1 MVAVPPRDEAA
12 KTAIERAFRGERLT
26 PDEGEALLA
35 SARFLDLGRAADLAR
50 ERKHPDGATTYI
62 VDRNINY
69 TNVCVSNCTFCAF
82 SRKPGHDEGYL
93 LTGSDLLAKVRET
106 VELGGTGIL
115 LQGGHNP
122 ELPFSFY
129 EEMLRLVR
137 REFPAVHLHCFSPPE
152 IVFFSALY
160 KMSVREVIARLK
172 EAGLMSI
179 PGGGA
184 EILSDDVRPAMAPG
198 KATVAQ
204 WLGVMEEAHRQGL
217 RTTATMMF
225 GSIEKPRD
233 IIVHLDHLRRLQ
245 DRTGGFTAFIPWT
258 YQRSE
263 ALPLPSAEATGVD
276 YLRVLALSRLY
287 LDNFDNVQASWVTQ
301 GLKMGQVALHFGA
314 NDIGS
319 VMIEENVVAAAGCRN
334 RTNEAELRHVIA
346 EAGFIPR
353 KRRTLYEPA

>member
-1 MVAVPPRDEAA
+1 MAESRRDSAA
-12 KTAIERAFRGERLT
+12 SSAIAKAFGGERLS
-26 PDEGEALLA
+26 PEEGEALLT
-35 SARFLDLGRAADLAR
+35 SAGFLDLGRAADLAR
-50 ERKHPDGATTYI
+50 ERKHPEGAATYI

-69 TNVCVSNCTFCAF
+69 TNACVSNCLFCAF
-82 SRKPGHDEGYL
+82 SRKPGSAESYL
-93 LTGSDLLAKVRET
+93 LGKDELLAKVKET
-106 VELGGTGIL
+106 VELGGTGVL

-129 EEMLRLVR
+129 EEMLRLLR
-137 REFPAVHLHCFSPPE
+137 REFPDVHLHCFSPPE

-160 KMSVREVIARLK
+160 KMSVSEVIARLK

-198 KATVAQ
+198 KATVTQ
-204 WLGVMEEAHRQGL
+204 WLGVMEEAHKQGL

-245 DRTGGFTAFIPWT
+245 DKTGGFTAFIPWT
-258 YQRSE
+258 YQE
-263 ALPLPSAEATGVD
+263 NDDLPLPSAKATGVD

-287 LDNFDNVQASWVTQ
+287 LDNFDNIQASWVTQ

-319 VMIEENVVAAAGCRN
+319 VMIEENVVSAAGCRN

>member
-1 MVAVPPRDEAA
+1 MNASAPDALVSNALCKARDG
-12 KTAIERAFRGERLT
+12 RRVT
-26 PDEGEALLA
+26 PEEGEALLT
-35 SARFLDLGRAADLAR
+35 SAYFPELGSAADTAR
-50 ERKHPDGATTYI
+50 ERKHPEGVVTYI

-69 TNVCVSNCTFCAF
+69 TNVCVSNCAFCAF
-82 SRKPGHDEGYL
+82 SRKSGHEESYVL
-93 LTGSDLLAKVRET
+93 SEEELLAKVRET
-106 VELGGTGIL
+106 AELGGTGVL

-122 ELPFSFY
+122 GLPFSFY
-129 EEMLRLVR
+129 EDMLHLLR
-137 REFPAVHLHCFSPPE
+137 REFPDVHLHCFSPPE

-160 KMSVREVIARLK
+160 RMTVPDVISRLRD
-172 EAGLMSI
+172 AGLMSI

-184 EILSDDVRPAMAPG
+184 EILSDGVRAAMAPG
-198 KATVAQ
+198 KATAAQ

-225 GSIEKPRD
+225 GSIETPRD
-233 IIVHLDHLRRLQ
+233 IIIHLEHLRQLQ

-258 YQRSE
+258 YQHGEGLS
-263 ALPLPSAEATGVD
+263 LPSARATGVD
-276 YLRVLALSRLY
+276 YLRVLSLSRIY

-301 GLKMGQVALHFGA
+301 GIKMGQVALHFGA

-334 RTNEAELRHVIA
+334 RTNEAELRHVIT
-346 EAGFIPR
+346 EAGFTPR